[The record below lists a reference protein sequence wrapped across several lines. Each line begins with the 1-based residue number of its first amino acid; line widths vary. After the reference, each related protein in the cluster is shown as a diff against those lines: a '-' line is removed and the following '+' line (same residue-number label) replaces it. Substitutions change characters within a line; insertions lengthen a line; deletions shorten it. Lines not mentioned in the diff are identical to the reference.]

1 MKYYTVL
8 PLFPFLVAESP
19 WVTEANIKQ
28 TGPTTV
34 QISWY
39 HKVIVGAPYR
49 YEVFQS
55 YDNTI
60 KSVFNTS
67 DCVASISGLSPGA
80 NYTFFV
86 IAISLNTSSVVL
98 LPSEPSAE
106 LMIVLVI
113 NETSSAISPSAT
125 AAMSSF
131 MESSANP
138 SPSAT
143 ATMSSFMDS
152 SANPS
157 PSATATMSSFM
168 ESSANPS
175 QSSLTNST
183 LSSSITQSVTP
194 LTPGN
199 VGGGSSSSS
208 VGLTAG
214 IIVLSVLAFI
224 LIVLVVV
231 LVFGLV
237 AIYKKK
243 PKKGNALT

>member
-8 PLFPFLVAESP
+8 LLFPFLVAESP
-19 WVTEANIKQ
+19 WVTEADIKQ

-67 DCVASISGLSPGA
+67 GCVASITGLSPGA

-131 MESSANP
+131 MDSSANP
-138 SPSAT
+138 SQSSLTNNTLSSSITQSPSAT

-157 PSATATMSSFM
+157 
-168 ESSANPS
+168 
-175 QSSLTNST
+175 QSSLINNT

-194 LTPGN
+194 PTPGN
-199 VGGGSSSSS
+199 VGESSSSS

>member
-1 MKYYTVL
+1 M
-8 PLFPFLVAESP
+8 
-19 WVTEANIKQ
+19 
-28 TGPTTV
+28 
-34 QISWY
+34 
-39 HKVIVGAPYR
+39 IVGAPYR

-125 AAMSSF
+125 A
-131 MESSANP
+131 
-138 SPSAT
+138 
-143 ATMSSFMDS
+143 TMSSFMDS
-152 SANPS
+152 SD
-157 PSATATMSSFM
+157 
-168 ESSANPS
+168 
-175 QSSLTNST
+175 T

-194 LTPGN
+194 PTPGN
-199 VGGGSSSSS
+199 VGGESSSSS

>member
-1 MKYYTVL
+1 M
-8 PLFPFLVAESP
+8 
-19 WVTEANIKQ
+19 
-28 TGPTTV
+28 
-34 QISWY
+34 
-39 HKVIVGAPYR
+39 IVGAPYR

-67 DCVASISGLSPGA
+67 GCVASISGLSPGV

-113 NETSSAISPSAT
+113 NETSSAI
-125 AAMSSF
+125 
-131 MESSANP
+131 

-199 VGGGSSSSS
+199 VGGKSSSSS

-243 PKKGNALT
+243 PKKGSALT

>member
-1 MKYYTVL
+1 M
-8 PLFPFLVAESP
+8 
-19 WVTEANIKQ
+19 
-28 TGPTTV
+28 
-34 QISWY
+34 
-39 HKVIVGAPYR
+39 IVGAPYR

-60 KSVFNTS
+60 KTVFNTS

-113 NETSSAISPSAT
+113 NETSSTI
-125 AAMSSF
+125 
-131 MESSANP
+131 

-157 PSATATMSSFM
+157 
-168 ESSANPS
+168 
-175 QSSLTNST
+175 QSSLTNNT

-194 LTPGN
+194 PTPGN
-199 VGGGSSSSS
+199 VGGESSSSS